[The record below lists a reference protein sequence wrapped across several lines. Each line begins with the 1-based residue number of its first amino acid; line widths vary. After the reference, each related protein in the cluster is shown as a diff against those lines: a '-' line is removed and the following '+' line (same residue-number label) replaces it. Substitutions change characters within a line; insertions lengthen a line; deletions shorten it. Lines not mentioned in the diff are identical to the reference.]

1 MTREL
6 KVFPNTPPNHLEE
19 KTKIINHLKIKKL
32 WQNWVQSFLKKKKT

>member
-19 KTKIINHLKIKKL
+19 KTKIINNQKLKNYGRIRYID
-32 WQNWVQSFLKKKKT
+32 S

>member
-19 KTKIINHLKIKKL
+19 KTKNNKPLKIKKL
-32 WQNWVQSFLKKKKT
+32 WQN